1 MKWET
6 YVRAQDLKLDRQ
18 LGSGIP
24 QGAERPIIT
33 NSNLTGNFPKTDGF
47 QAGKNQT
54 TISVGDSLASL
65 YSSSWGW

>member
-33 NSNLTGNFPKTDGF
+33 NSNLTEEIFLKQMAFKQEKIKP
-47 QAGKNQT
+47 QYLSE
-54 TISVGDSLASL
+54 IL
-65 YSSSWGW
+65 